1 MKLKRLSKI
10 FLLASSLTLM
20 IGCANTQEAGE
31 VEEEKYKVGLVLSV
45 GGVNDESFNQS
56 AWEGAL
62 AAKEEYENVEVT
74 YLESNAEADYTPNI
88 ETLVDMDMD
97 LIVGV
102 GFQVSDSVKEAA
114 EAYPKQAFA
123 MIDSSYDEGEE
134 IPSNVRPILFNEE
147 QAGYLTGLI
156 AGKMTKTNTV
166 SWIGGFDI
174 PSCTPFYTGYE
185 KGAKEA
191 NPSVKVLR
199 QYINSFTDA
208 AKGKVAAQ
216 QMIANGSDII
226 FMATGGGNAGII
238 EAIKEAGGNVKGIGV
253 DMPMSYLAK
262 DYIVTSALKN
272 VGEGLKL
279 TIKDYIDGNFN
290 GGNEVKYDLTNGG
303 VGYEITDHLS
313 EDLIKYVDNKINK

>member
-10 FLLASSLTLM
+10 FLLASSLSLM
-20 IGCANTQEAGE
+20 IGCANTEK
-31 VEEEKYKVGLVLSV
+31 VDVEEKYKVGLVLSV

-62 AAKEEYENVEVT
+62 RAEEEYENVEVT
-74 YLESNAEADYTPNI
+74 YLESNGEADYTPNI

-102 GFQVSDSVKEAA
+102 GFQVADSVKEAA
-114 EAYPKQAFA
+114 ETYPNQTFA

-134 IPSNVRPILFNEE
+134 TPSNVRPILFNEE

-156 AGKMTKTNTV
+156 AGKMTKTNTIA
-166 SWIGGFDI
+166 WIGGFDI

-191 NPSVKVLR
+191 NPNVKVLK

-216 QMIANGSDII
+216 QMIKEDSDVI
-226 FMATGGGNAGII
+226 FMATGGGNTGII
-238 EAIKEAGGNVKGIGV
+238 EAIKEANGVKGIGV

-262 DYIVTSALKN
+262 DYIITSALKN

-279 TIKDYIDGNFN
+279 TIKDYIEGNFN
-290 GGNEVKYDLTNGG
+290 GGNEVKYDLSNGG

-313 EDLIKYVDNKINK
+313 QDLIKYVDSKINK

>member
-10 FLLASSLTLM
+10 LLLASSLTLM
-20 IGCANTQEAGE
+20 IGCANTEKVD
-31 VEEEKYKVGLVLSV
+31 VEENYKVGLVLSV

-62 AAKEEYENVEVT
+62 RAEEEYENVEVT
-74 YLESNAEADYTPNI
+74 YLESTGEADYIPNI
-88 ETLVDMDMD
+88 ETLVDMNMD

-114 EAYPKQAFA
+114 ETYPKQAFA
-123 MIDSSYDEGEE
+123 MIDSTYDNVED
-134 IPSNVRPILFNEE
+134 IPRNVRPILFNEE

-156 AGKMTKTNTV
+156 AGKMTKTNTIA
-166 SWIGGFDI
+166 WTGGFDI

-191 NPSVKVLR
+191 NPNVKVLK

-226 FMATGGGNAGII
+226 FMATGGGNMGII
-238 EAIKEAGGNVKGIGV
+238 EAIKEANGVKGIGV

-290 GGNEVKYDLTNGG
+290 GGNEVKYDLTNDG

-313 EDLIKYVDNKINK
+313 QDLIKYVDNKINK

>member
-10 FLLASSLTLM
+10 FLLASSLSLM
-20 IGCANTQEAGE
+20 IGCAKTEKAN
-31 VEEEKYKVGLVLSV
+31 VEEKYKVGLVLSV

-62 AAKEEYENVEVT
+62 RAKEEYENVEVT
-74 YLESNAEADYTPNI
+74 YLESNGEADYTPNI

-102 GFQVSDSVKEAA
+102 GFQVADSVKEAA
-114 EAYPKQAFA
+114 EAYPNQTFA
-123 MIDSSYDEGEE
+123 MIDSSYNEGEE
-134 IPSNVRPILFNEE
+134 IPGNVRPILFNEE

-156 AGKMTKTNTV
+156 AGKMTKTNTIA
-166 SWIGGFDI
+166 WIGGFDI

-191 NPSVKVLR
+191 NPNVKVLK

-226 FMATGGGNAGII
+226 FMATGGGNMGII
-238 EAIKEAGGNVKGIGV
+238 EAIKEVNGVKGIGV

-262 DYIVTSALKN
+262 DYIITSALKN

-279 TIKDYIDGNFN
+279 TIKDYIEGNFN
-290 GGNEVKYDLTNGG
+290 GGSEVKYDLSNGG
-303 VGYEITDHLS
+303 VGYEVTDHLS
-313 EDLIKYVDNKINK
+313 QDLIKYVDSKINK

>member
-1 MKLKRLSKI
+1 MKLKKLSKI
-10 FLLASSLTLM
+10 LLLSSILTLG
-20 IGCANTQEAGE
+20 IGCAKTEK
-31 VEEEKYKVGLVLSV
+31 VDVEEKYKVGLVLSV

-62 AAKEEYENVEVT
+62 RAKEEYENVEVT
-74 YLESNAEADYTPNI
+74 YLESNGEADYTPNI

-102 GFQVSDSVKEAA
+102 GFQVADSVKEAA
-114 EAYPKQAFA
+114 EAYPNQTFA

-166 SWIGGFDI
+166 AWIGGFDI

-191 NPSVKVLR
+191 NPNVKVLK

-226 FMATGGGNAGII
+226 FMATGGGNMGII
-238 EAIKEAGGNVKGIGV
+238 EAIKEANGVKGIGV

-262 DYIVTSALKN
+262 DYIITSALKN

-279 TIKDYIDGNFN
+279 TIKDYTEGNFN
-290 GGNEVKYDLTNGG
+290 GGNEVKYDLSNGG

-313 EDLIKYVDNKINK
+313 EDLIKYVDSKINK

>member
-20 IGCANTQEAGE
+20 IGCANTQEIGE

-123 MIDSSYDEGEE
+123 MIDSTYEEGQE
-134 IPSNVRPILFNEE
+134 IPSNVRSILFNEE

-156 AGKMTKTNTV
+156 AGKMTKTNTIA
-166 SWIGGFDI
+166 WIGGFDI

-191 NPSVKVLR
+191 NPNVKVLK

-226 FMATGGGNAGII
+226 FMATGGGNTGII
-238 EAIKEAGGNVKGIGV
+238 EAIKEAGKNVKGIGV

-279 TIKDYIDGNFN
+279 TIKDYIEGNFN
-290 GGNEVKYDLTNGG
+290 GGNEVKYDLSNGG

-313 EDLIKYVDNKINK
+313 QDLIKYVDNKINK

>member
-1 MKLKRLSKI
+1 MKLKRLSRI
-10 FLLASSLTLM
+10 FLLASSLSLM
-20 IGCANTQEAGE
+20 IGCANTEKVGEA
-31 VEEEKYKVGLVLSV
+31 EEKYKVGLVLSV

-62 AAKEEYENVEVT
+62 RAEEEYENVEVT
-74 YLESNAEADYTPNI
+74 YLESNGEADYTPNI
-88 ETLVDMDMD
+88 ETLIDMDMD

-102 GFQVSDSVKEAA
+102 GFQVADSVKEAA
-114 EAYPKQAFA
+114 ETYPNQTFA
-123 MIDSSYDEGEE
+123 MIDSSYDEGQE

-156 AGKMTKTNTV
+156 AGEMTKTNTV

-191 NPSVKVLR
+191 NPNVKVLK

-226 FMATGGGNAGII
+226 FMATGGGNTGII
-238 EAIKEAGGNVKGIGV
+238 EAIKEANGVKGIGV

-262 DYIVTSALKN
+262 DYIITSALKN

-279 TIKDYIDGNFN
+279 TIKDYIEGNFN
-290 GGNEVKYDLTNGG
+290 GGNEVKYDLSNGG
-303 VGYEITDHLS
+303 VGYEVTDHLS
-313 EDLIKYVDNKINK
+313 EDLIKYVDSKINK

>member
-1 MKLKRLSKI
+1 MKLKKLSKI
-10 FLLASSLTLM
+10 LLLSSILTLG
-20 IGCANTQEAGE
+20 IGCAKTEK
-31 VEEEKYKVGLVLSV
+31 VDVEEKYKVGLVLSV

-62 AAKEEYENVEVT
+62 RAEEEYENVEVT
-74 YLESNAEADYTPNI
+74 YLESNGEADYTPNI
-88 ETLVDMDMD
+88 ETLIDMDMD

-102 GFQVSDSVKEAA
+102 GFQVADSVKEAA
-114 EAYPKQAFA
+114 ETYPNQAFA
-123 MIDSSYDEGEE
+123 MIDSSYDKGEE

-156 AGKMTKTNTV
+156 AGKMTKTNTIA
-166 SWIGGFDI
+166 WIGGFDI

-191 NPSVKVLR
+191 NPNVKVLK

-216 QMIANGSDII
+216 QMIKEDSDVI
-226 FMATGGGNAGII
+226 FMATGGGNTGII
-238 EAIKEAGGNVKGIGV
+238 EAIKEANGVKGIGV

-262 DYIVTSALKN
+262 DYIITSALKN

-279 TIKDYIDGNFN
+279 TIKDYIEGNFN
-290 GGNEVKYDLTNGG
+290 GGNEVKYDLSNGG
-303 VGYEITDHLS
+303 VGYEVTDHLS
-313 EDLIKYVDNKINK
+313 EDLIKYVDSKINK

>member
-1 MKLKRLSKI
+1 MKLKRLSRI
-10 FLLASSLTLM
+10 FLLASSLSLM
-20 IGCANTQEAGE
+20 IGCANTEK
-31 VEEEKYKVGLVLSV
+31 VDVEEKYKVGLVLSV

-62 AAKEEYENVEVT
+62 RAEEEYENVEVT
-74 YLESNAEADYTPNI
+74 YLESNGEADYTPNI
-88 ETLVDMDMD
+88 ETLIDMDMD

-102 GFQVSDSVKEAA
+102 GFQVADSVKEAA
-114 EAYPKQAFA
+114 ETYPNQTFA

-147 QAGYLTGLI
+147 QSGYLTGLI
-156 AGKMTKTNTV
+156 AGKMTKTNTI

-191 NPSVKVLR
+191 NPNVKVLK

-216 QMIANGSDII
+216 QMIKEDSDVI
-226 FMATGGGNAGII
+226 FMATGGGNTGII
-238 EAIKEAGGNVKGIGV
+238 EAIKEANGVKGIGV

-262 DYIVTSALKN
+262 DYIITSALKN

-279 TIKDYIDGNFN
+279 TIKDYIEGNFN
-290 GGNEVKYDLTNGG
+290 GGNEVKYDLSNGG
-303 VGYEITDHLS
+303 VGYEVTDHLS
-313 EDLIKYVDNKINK
+313 EDLIKYVDSKINK

>member
-1 MKLKRLSKI
+1 MKLKRISKI

-20 IGCANTQEAGE
+20 IGCANTEKVGEA
-31 VEEEKYKVGLVLSV
+31 EEKYKVGLVLSV

-62 AAKEEYENVEVT
+62 RAEEEYENVEVT

-88 ETLVDMDMD
+88 ETLIDMDMD

-102 GFQVSDSVKEAA
+102 GFQVSGSLKEAA

-156 AGKMTKTNTV
+156 AGKMTKTNTIA
-166 SWIGGFDI
+166 WIGGFDI

-191 NPSVKVLR
+191 NPNVKVLK

-216 QMIANGSDII
+216 QMIKEDSDVI
-226 FMATGGGNAGII
+226 FMATGGGNTGII
-238 EAIKEAGGNVKGIGV
+238 EAIKEANGVKGIGV

-262 DYIVTSALKN
+262 DYIITSALKN

-313 EDLIKYVDNKINK
+313 QDLIKYVDSKINK

>member
-1 MKLKRLSKI
+1 MKLKRLSRI
-10 FLLASSLTLM
+10 FLLASSLSLM
-20 IGCANTQEAGE
+20 IGCANTEK
-31 VEEEKYKVGLVLSV
+31 VDVEEKYKVGLVLSV

-62 AAKEEYENVEVT
+62 RAEEEYENVEVT
-74 YLESNAEADYTPNI
+74 YLESNGEADYTPNI
-88 ETLVDMDMD
+88 ETLIDMDMD

-102 GFQVSDSVKEAA
+102 GFQVADSVKEAA
-114 EAYPKQAFA
+114 ETYPNQTFA

-191 NPSVKVLR
+191 NPNVKVLK

-226 FMATGGGNAGII
+226 FMATGGGNMGII
-238 EAIKEAGGNVKGIGV
+238 EAIKEANGVKGIGV

-262 DYIVTSALKN
+262 DYIITSALKN

-279 TIKDYIDGNFN
+279 TIKDYIEGNFN
-290 GGNEVKYDLTNGG
+290 GGNEVKYDLSNGG

-313 EDLIKYVDNKINK
+313 QDLIKYVDSKINK

>member
-10 FLLASSLTLM
+10 FLLASSLSLM
-20 IGCANTQEAGE
+20 IGCAKTEKAN
-31 VEEEKYKVGLVLSV
+31 VEEKYKVGLVLSV

-62 AAKEEYENVEVT
+62 RAKEEYENVEVT
-74 YLESNAEADYTPNI
+74 YLESNGEADYTPNI

-102 GFQVSDSVKEAA
+102 GFQVADSVKEAA
-114 EAYPKQAFA
+114 EAYPNQTFA

-166 SWIGGFDI
+166 AWIGGFDI

-191 NPSVKVLR
+191 NPNVKVLK

-226 FMATGGGNAGII
+226 FMATGGGNMGII
-238 EAIKEAGGNVKGIGV
+238 EAIKEANGVKGIGV

-262 DYIVTSALKN
+262 DYIITSALKN

-290 GGNEVKYDLTNGG
+290 GGNEVKYDLSNGG

-313 EDLIKYVDNKINK
+313 QDLIKYVDSKINK

>member
-1 MKLKRLSKI
+1 MKLKRLSRI
-10 FLLASSLTLM
+10 FLLASSLSLM
-20 IGCANTQEAGE
+20 IGCANTEK
-31 VEEEKYKVGLVLSV
+31 VNVEEKYKVGLVLSV

-62 AAKEEYENVEVT
+62 RAEEEYENVEVT
-74 YLESNAEADYTPNI
+74 YLESNGEADYTPNI
-88 ETLVDMDMD
+88 ETLIDMDMD

-102 GFQVSDSVKEAA
+102 GFQVADSVKEAA
-114 EAYPKQAFA
+114 ETYPNQTFA

-191 NPSVKVLR
+191 NPNVKVLK

-216 QMIANGSDII
+216 QMIKEDSDVI
-226 FMATGGGNAGII
+226 FMATGGGNTGII
-238 EAIKEAGGNVKGIGV
+238 EAIKEANGVKGIGV

-262 DYIVTSALKN
+262 DYIITSALKN

-279 TIKDYIDGNFN
+279 TIKDYIEGNFN
-290 GGNEVKYDLTNGG
+290 GGNEVKYDLSNGG

-313 EDLIKYVDNKINK
+313 QDLIKYVDSKINK

>member
-1 MKLKRLSKI
+1 MKLKRLSRM
-10 FLLASSLTLM
+10 FLLACSLSLM
-20 IGCANTQEAGE
+20 IGCANTEKVGEA
-31 VEEEKYKVGLVLSV
+31 EEKYKVGLVLSV

-62 AAKEEYENVEVT
+62 RAEEEYENVEVT
-74 YLESNAEADYTPNI
+74 YLESNGEADYTPNI
-88 ETLVDMDMD
+88 ETLIDMDMD

-102 GFQVSDSVKEAA
+102 GFQVADSVKEAA
-114 EAYPKQAFA
+114 ETYPNQTFA

-156 AGKMTKTNTV
+156 AGEMTKTNTIA
-166 SWIGGFDI
+166 WIGGFDI

-191 NPSVKVLR
+191 NPNVKVLK

-216 QMIANGSDII
+216 QMIKEDSDVI
-226 FMATGGGNAGII
+226 FMATGGGNTGII
-238 EAIKEAGGNVKGIGV
+238 EAIKEANGVKGIGV

-262 DYIVTSALKN
+262 DYIITSALKN

-279 TIKDYIDGNFN
+279 TIKDYIEGNFN
-290 GGNEVKYDLTNGG
+290 GGNEVKYDLSNGG

-313 EDLIKYVDNKINK
+313 GDLIKYVDSKINK